1 MNSSPSTAAGP
12 EFRLIARNALDGTY
26 TLTTPAAVDG
36 ELFIRTATHLY
47 CIARK

>member
-26 TLTTPAAVDG
+26 TLTTPAAT
-36 ELFIRTATHLY
+36 TAVS
-47 CIARK
+47 ADSPVM